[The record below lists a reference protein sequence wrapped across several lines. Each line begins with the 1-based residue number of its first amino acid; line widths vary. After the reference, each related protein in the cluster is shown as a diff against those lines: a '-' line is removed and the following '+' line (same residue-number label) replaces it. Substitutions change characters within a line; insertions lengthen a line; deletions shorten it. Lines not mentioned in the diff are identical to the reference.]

1 VIYENQLRVLAPE
14 IEKLKGLMQYQQRTI
29 SSLSRHATN
38 LCISPVP
45 PTPSLLG
52 KLVDLLDL
60 LSLLDTLKVFVVFC
74 SVLVLLKKTPQN
86 MKACLNN
93 DFSFYKRAFGFL
105 KRSMQPEEEAFNQM
119 LHLFLANQS
128 SITHN
133 LKTELHKIPNVEELL
148 LLLIQH
154 CEEHVVATKYVLPN
168 ERFSLLRVIPYVMFL
183 LDGEHCNVFSHK
195 SVNWSRLKQLFKG
208 FGLCRVVVVLLLCC
222 CF

>member
-1 VIYENQLRVLAPE
+1 
-14 IEKLKGLMQYQQRTI
+14 
-29 SSLSRHATN
+29 
-38 LCISPVP
+38 
-45 PTPSLLG
+45 
-52 KLVDLLDL
+52 
-60 LSLLDTLKVFVVFC
+60 
-74 SVLVLLKKTPQN
+74 

-133 LKTELHKIPNVEELL
+133 LKTELHKVANVEELL
-148 LLLIQH
+148 LLVIHH

-208 FGLCRVVVVLLLCC
+208 LGCKCFFFFFCFVCLFFFFMNLPFLQTILLFPCTVICKQRLITFSLSAPTFVLLVGSLLSRQEQIQRLQASI
-222 CF
+222 